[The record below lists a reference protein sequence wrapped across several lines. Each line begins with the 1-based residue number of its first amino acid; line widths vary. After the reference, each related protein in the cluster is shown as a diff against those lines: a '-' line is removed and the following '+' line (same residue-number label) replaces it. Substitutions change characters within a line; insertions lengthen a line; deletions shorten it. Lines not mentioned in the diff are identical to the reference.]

1 MYYGNFLTAKI
12 LFNSI
17 AFFQKSCIYFG
28 LKIGPNQMKEN
39 LDQYCVRWNHQTKLL
54 PKCKMSLKSHQV
66 GDFSLLWSEGN
77 PLTKLLTRKY
87 QMYCVSTGQIIE
99 HSKTWL
105 FDRMVFPASSSSSF
119 MQGRRKPTK
128 IKHIFQLQAK
138 DEEATKSF

>member
-1 MYYGNFLTAKI
+1 MYYGNFLTTKI

-17 AFFQKSCIYFG
+17 AFFQQSCIYFC
-28 LKIGPNQMKEN
+28 LKIGPKQMKEN

-66 GDFSLLWSEGN
+66 GDFSLLWNEGN